1 MRLDQVGFGQT
12 TGENQT
18 NLISVSTSQA
28 VILSC
33 QPKARIDNQNTK
45 KRVLQ
50 ENLALLKLL
59 FVFIYL
65 WYMIDS
71 FFFKT
76 ILRIL
81 DKLQFCLLQLECC
94 SQCKQLTND
103 VNNFVRLQMFIRGNT
118 RRNWLLF
125 CFFCLPPTLFLYCGI
140 SYANDGANS
149 CIVVECFERE

>member
-1 MRLDQVGFGQT
+1 MRLDHIGFGQT

-18 NLISVSTSQA
+18 NLRSVWTSQA
-28 VILSC
+28 VTLSC

-71 FFFKT
+71 FFFLK
-76 ILRIL
+76 
-81 DKLQFCLLQLECC
+81 KKQFYIYLINY
-94 SQCKQLTND
+94 S
-103 VNNFVRLQMFIRGNT
+103 FV
-118 RRNWLLF
+118 
-125 CFFCLPPTLFLYCGI
+125 CY
-140 SYANDGANS
+140 S
-149 CIVVECFERE
+149 

>member
-1 MRLDQVGFGQT
+1 MLSLEIVDGGPKMRLDQVGFGQT
-12 TGENQT
+12 IGENQT
-18 NLISVSTSQA
+18 NLISVWTSQA

-76 ILRIL
+76 ILCIL
-81 DKLQFCLLQLECC
+81 DKL
-94 SQCKQLTND
+94 
-103 VNNFVRLQMFIRGNT
+103 
-118 RRNWLLF
+118 
-125 CFFCLPPTLFLYCGI
+125 
-140 SYANDGANS
+140 
-149 CIVVECFERE
+149 

>member
-1 MRLDQVGFGQT
+1 MRLDRVGFGQT

-18 NLISVSTSQA
+18 NLASVWTSQA

-33 QPKARIDNQNTK
+33 QPKARIDNQK
-45 KRVLQ
+45 YQKRVLQ

-76 ILRIL
+76 ILHIL
-81 DKLQFCLLQLECC
+81 DKL
-94 SQCKQLTND
+94 
-103 VNNFVRLQMFIRGNT
+103 
-118 RRNWLLF
+118 
-125 CFFCLPPTLFLYCGI
+125 
-140 SYANDGANS
+140 
-149 CIVVECFERE
+149 